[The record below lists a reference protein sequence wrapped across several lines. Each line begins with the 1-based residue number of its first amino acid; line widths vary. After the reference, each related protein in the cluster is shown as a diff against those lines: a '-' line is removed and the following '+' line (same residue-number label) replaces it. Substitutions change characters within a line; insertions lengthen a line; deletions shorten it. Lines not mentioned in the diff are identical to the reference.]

1 MKIGQVSAASGCQ
14 IETIRYYE
22 RIGLLKAP
30 ARTEAGYRHYTE
42 DDIDR
47 LRFVTRGRALGFSL
61 DEIASLLRLAQDQ
74 GLSCD
79 DVDRLARAHLA
90 DVQRFLRRAGDP
102 YETLKRAR
110 PSSEPR
116 VIEARARVWMAI
128 GRHDT

>member
-90 DVQRFLRRAGDP
+90 DVQQRVGDLLSIQ
-102 YETLKRAR
+102 EELQRT
-110 PSSEPR
+110 
-116 VIEARARVWMAI
+116 IEGCRGTQRSQCSILQALQMR
-128 GRHDT
+128 

>member
-30 ARTEAGYRHYTE
+30 ARTEAGYRHYT
-42 DDIDR
+42 DADVDR
-47 LRFVTRGRALGFSL
+47 LRFVARGRALGFSL
-61 DEIASLLRLAQDQ
+61 EEIASLLRLAQDE

-90 DVQRFLRRAGDP
+90 DVQQRVGELLRIQEELQR
-102 YETLKRAR
+102 T
-110 PSSEPR
+110 
-116 VIEARARVWMAI
+116 IEGCRGTQRSQCSILQALQMR
-128 GRHDT
+128 

>member
-90 DVQRFLRRAGDP
+90 DVQQRVGDLLRIQEELQRA
-102 YETLKRAR
+102 
-110 PSSEPR
+110 
-116 VIEARARVWMAI
+116 IEGCRGTQRSQCSILQALQMR
-128 GRHDT
+128 

>member
-30 ARTEAGYRHYTE
+30 ARTEAGYRHYT
-42 DDIDR
+42 DADVDR
-47 LRFVTRGRALGFSL
+47 LRFVARGRALGFSL
-61 DEIASLLRLAQDQ
+61 EEIASLLRLAQDE

-90 DVQRFLRRAGDP
+90 DVQQRVGDLLRIQEELQR
-102 YETLKRAR
+102 T
-110 PSSEPR
+110 
-116 VIEARARVWMAI
+116 IEECRGTQRSQCSILQALQMR
-128 GRHDT
+128 

>member
-30 ARTEAGYRHYTE
+30 ARTEAGYRHYT
-42 DDIDR
+42 DADVDR
-47 LRFVTRGRALGFSL
+47 LRFVARGRALGFSL
-61 DEIASLLRLAQDQ
+61 EEIASLLRLAQDE

-90 DVQRFLRRAGDP
+90 DVQQRVGDLLRIQEELQR
-102 YETLKRAR
+102 T
-110 PSSEPR
+110 
-116 VIEARARVWMAI
+116 IEGCRGTQRSQCSILQALQMR
-128 GRHDT
+128 

>member
-30 ARTEAGYRHYTE
+30 ARTEAGYRHYT
-42 DDIDR
+42 DADVDR
-47 LRFVTRGRALGFSL
+47 LRFVARGRALGFSL
-61 DEIASLLRLAQDQ
+61 EEIASLLRLVQDE

-90 DVQRFLRRAGDP
+90 DVQQRVGDLLRIQEELQR
-102 YETLKRAR
+102 T
-110 PSSEPR
+110 
-116 VIEARARVWMAI
+116 IEGCRGTQRSQCSILQALQMR
-128 GRHDT
+128 